1 MRFFLEESFG
11 IRGNLSPL
19 ALAKNKG
26 TEVFRLVPLRGE
38 VSESVPCNGPS
49 QYKEVLILLFLP
61 NSAKNFSR
69 FSGHK
74 GVFTFFIVENLE
86 LTA

>member
-38 VSESVPCNGPS
+38 VSESVPLF
-49 QYKEVLILLFLP
+49 QTLLRKKKVEQIVFRIESGFFLL
-61 NSAKNFSR
+61 KCF
-69 FSGHK
+69 
-74 GVFTFFIVENLE
+74 VEKY
-86 LTA
+86 

>member
-38 VSESVPCNGPS
+38 VSESVPLF
-49 QYKEVLILLFLP
+49 QTLLRKKEVEQIVFSHRIWLFSFEMFRRKILRAIFLLDR
-61 NSAKNFSR
+61 KR
-69 FSGHK
+69 
-74 GVFTFFIVENLE
+74 
-86 LTA
+86 